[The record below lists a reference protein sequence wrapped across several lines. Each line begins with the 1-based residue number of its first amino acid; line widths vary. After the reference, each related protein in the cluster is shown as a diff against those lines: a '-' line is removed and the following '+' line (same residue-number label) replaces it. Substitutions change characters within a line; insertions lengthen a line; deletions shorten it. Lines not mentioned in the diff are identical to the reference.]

1 MKTTVIKVSNIHCA
15 GCVRNI
21 KNALSQVEGVHE
33 VDADIESGNV
43 TINYEGDDSKL
54 NVFNETLEE
63 FGFPVCK

>member
-1 MKTTVIKVSNIHCA
+1 MKTAIIKVSNIHCG

-43 TINYEGDDSKL
+43 TISYDGDDLKL
-54 NVFNETLEE
+54 TVFNETLEE